1 MVDGIGLEEKVKK
14 YEEFVND
21 KLRKDL
27 EIVMKI

>member
-1 MVDGIGLEEKVKK
+1 MVDGFDLEEKVKK

-27 EIVMKI
+27 EMVWKN